1 MTLQFQNRTQIRVRY
16 GETDQMGYCYYG
28 NYAQYFEV
36 GRVEA
41 LRSLGMSYRNLEESG
56 VMLPVSRYEI
66 DFRAPAFYDDL
77 LDIVTNITL
86 LEGAK
91 ITFQYQAFRG
101 EQLLARAST
110 VLVFVDKTTMRPIR
124 PPKEFL
130 SLIKPL
136 EESPKLD

>member
-1 MTLQFQNRTQIRVRY
+1 MNIKFQNRTQIRVRY

-41 LRSLGMSYRNLEESG
+41 LRSLGMSYRNLESSG
-56 VMLPVSRYEI
+56 VMLPVSRYDV
-66 DFRAPAFYDDL
+66 DFLLPALYDDL
-77 LDIVTNITL
+77 LDIVTNIVL

-124 PPKEFL
+124 PPKDFL
-130 SLIKPL
+130 SLIKPF
-136 EESPKLD
+136 EESLKLD